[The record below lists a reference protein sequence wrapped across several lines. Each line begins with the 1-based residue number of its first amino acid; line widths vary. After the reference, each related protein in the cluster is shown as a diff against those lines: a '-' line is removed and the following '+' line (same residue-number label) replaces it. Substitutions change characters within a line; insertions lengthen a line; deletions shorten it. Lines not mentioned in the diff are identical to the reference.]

1 MSFAFTNRLALR
13 GRVMTTWSPGSL
25 RSCLSAGTAVR
36 RALRSMMMASI
47 MMLSSVILSACASPQ
62 GGAAERPTAATG
74 EEAGA
79 AIPDRAAPSTPSST
93 GSRTALI
100 WVNGM
105 ACPLCSNNVD
115 QQLKRLPGVES
126 VRINLG
132 TGLVSVGLDPANQ
145 PTEVAL
151 ARAVNNSG
159 FTLVR
164 IQMPEASPRTG
175 GGT

>member
-1 MSFAFTNRLALR
+1 MSFACTNRLALR
-13 GRVMTTWSPGSL
+13 GQVMPTGAPGSL
-25 RSCLSAGTAVR
+25 RSCLSAGAPGG
-36 RALRSMMMASI
+36 RALLSMMV
-47 MMLSSVILSACASPQ
+47 LSSAFLSACASPQ

-145 PTEVAL
+145 PTEAAL